1 MRASGLQE
9 SAVKVL
15 IVEDDPEAIEIL
27 TFILARAGFQAVAAP
42 GTPTALRLVTIER
55 PALVLLDV
63 NLGHWNGF
71 DLLRSLRER
80 SDVPVI
86 LLTGRA
92 AEEDRVH
99 GLELGA
105 DDYITKPYSPRELV
119 ARIRAVLRRYGRE
132 APVPAN
138 GGSRRLEVGPLAL
151 DLDSHSATL
160 HGQRLHLTVLE
171 FRLLYYLMR
180 RAGTVVPVSELFVQ
194 VWGRDRVPAA
204 ETYRSTVHRLR
215 QKLGDSAERPRLLH
229 TVHGVG
235 LMLRPTD
242 PSSLSSEPG
251 R

>member
-1 MRASGLQE
+1 MAGSE
-9 SAVKVL
+9 NATAKVL

-27 TFILARAGFQAVAAP
+27 TFILVRAGFQVVAAL
-42 GTPTALRLVTIER
+42 GVFAALRLAAIER
-55 PALVLLDV
+55 PDLVLLDV
-63 NLGHWNGF
+63 NLGHWSGF

-80 SDVPVI
+80 SNVPVI
-86 LLTGRA
+86 LLTGRT

-119 ARIRAVLRRYGRE
+119 ARIRAVLRRHGRE
-132 APVPAN
+132 AAGPAN
-138 GGSRRLEVGPLAL
+138 GLGPRRLEVGPLVL
-151 DLDSHSATL
+151 DLDRHSATL
-160 HGQRLHLTVLE
+160 HGRRLSLTRLE
-171 FRLLYYLMR
+171 FRLLSCLMH
-180 RAGTVVPVSELFVQ
+180 RAGTVVPMAELFAH

-215 QKLGDSAERPRLLH
+215 QKLGDSAERPHLLH

-235 LMLRPTD
+235 LMLRPTE
-242 PSSLSSEPG
+242 SSLPSEPD